1 MSKAKSPGQLGICV
15 ICVCDT
21 LASHG
26 QDWSLS
32 NATVMFVHS
41 IHAESLPSDV
51 LQSVVDLLWNQ
62 LNSMTALLTS
72 TDDVSPSKGLDE
84 AQLQCK

>member
-1 MSKAKSPGQLGICV
+1 
-15 ICVCDT
+15 
-21 LASHG
+21 
-26 QDWSLS
+26 
-32 NATVMFVHS
+32 MFVHS